1 MPSNDYFLCTIP
13 SPLISDGRNSQW
25 MHLRKLV
32 GLQSWHC
39 EMWTGH
45 DKRQCAKPQSLLFY
59 LNQKQRDTRPETHAE
74 EVVRHQKGTTTEKE
88 EPNQTNVVLESP
100 HQQEY
105 AQHRKKNGIQ
115 TKDPSTC
122 LMVTHIIVYCLYV
135 QVVMYIYF
143 RAMICT
149 SILLKKK

>member
-25 MHLRKLV
+25 MHLRKSI

-74 EVVRHQKGTTTEKE
+74 EVVRHQKGTPNERGFRITAPTRVRTTQKE
-88 EPNQTNVVLESP
+88 ERNPDKGPEHMPHGDTYYCVLFVCASGNVYL
-100 HQQEY
+100 
-105 AQHRKKNGIQ
+105 IF
-115 TKDPSTC
+115 
-122 LMVTHIIVYCLYV
+122 V
-135 QVVMYIYF
+135 Q
-143 RAMICT
+143 
-149 SILLKKK
+149 